1 MEGTWEEGSVLGV
14 SDPGALGGLCV
25 ALRGQPGC
33 EADTGGI
40 HLVCASLT
48 GLFLLLKPRGVTL
61 QLLLS
66 RFSRVQ
72 RCATP

>member
-1 MEGTWEEGSVLGV
+1 M
-14 SDPGALGGLCV
+14 
-25 ALRGQPGC
+25 ALRGKPER

-61 QLLLS
+61 GHS
-66 RFSRVQ
+66 
-72 RCATP
+72 

>member
-1 MEGTWEEGSVLGV
+1 M
-14 SDPGALGGLCV
+14 AR
-25 ALRGQPGC
+25 RGQPEC

-40 HLVCASLT
+40 HLVCASLV

-61 QLLLS
+61 LLLLS